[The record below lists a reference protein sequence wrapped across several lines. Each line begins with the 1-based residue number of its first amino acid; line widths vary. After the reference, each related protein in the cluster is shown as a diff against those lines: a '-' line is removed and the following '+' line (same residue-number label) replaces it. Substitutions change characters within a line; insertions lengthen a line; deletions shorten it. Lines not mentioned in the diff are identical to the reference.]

1 MVNRCVKCAVVLA
14 LCLALGIPVG
24 CNIQPLVIPPDEVET
39 EQSASED
46 DIAGE
51 AGLPSGGRQAEYEQT
66 YSDATY
72 ILHVAYE
79 DFTLKNMMEFLDSL
93 ESEGW
98 YLSENSAYCG
108 SRSVKMQYGMDTQY
122 LSLNYQYDLSAS
134 EWPVSVLTPYLAY
147 AIPPFPY
154 GQYDGFEEK
163 EFSNGNAVQLIFRDV
178 SRNEIEAYLALLE
191 SKADQVVSA
200 KQFYIGRAFVNCDY
214 FLKTARISIGLNR
227 DFCFVPLPP
236 WPDVPEF
243 LQRILPAVSAVIT
256 ITQEE
261 DGVSAVAK
269 NVSLS
274 DLHHFFASALQY
286 GWVLASND
294 DKDSFGLAYP
304 EYSLELITQSYRSDT
319 EIWTLNIY
327 GDLQED
333 PG

>member
-1 MVNRCVKCAVVLA
+1 
-14 LCLALGIPVG
+14 
-24 CNIQPLVIPPDEVET
+24 
-39 EQSASED
+39 
-46 DIAGE
+46 
-51 AGLPSGGRQAEYEQT
+51 
-66 YSDATY
+66 
-72 ILHVAYE
+72 
-79 DFTLKNMMEFLDSL
+79 
-93 ESEGW
+93 
-98 YLSENSAYCG
+98 
-108 SRSVKMQYGMDTQY
+108 
-122 LSLNYQYDLSAS
+122 
-134 EWPVSVLTPYLAY
+134 
-147 AIPPFPY
+147 
-154 GQYDGFEEK
+154 
-163 EFSNGNAVQLIFRDV
+163 
-178 SRNEIEAYLALLE
+178 
-191 SKADQVVSA
+191 
-200 KQFYIGRAFVNCDY
+200 
-214 FLKTARISIGLNR
+214 
-227 DFCFVPLPP
+227 VPLPP